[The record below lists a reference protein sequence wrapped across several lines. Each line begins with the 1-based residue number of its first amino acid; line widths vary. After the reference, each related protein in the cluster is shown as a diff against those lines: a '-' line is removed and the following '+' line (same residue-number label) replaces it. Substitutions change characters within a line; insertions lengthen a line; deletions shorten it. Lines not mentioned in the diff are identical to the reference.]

1 MNTSRKVRGYDKG
14 QIFLQPNLGGNHL
27 TKSGKKKWIGAMGIH
42 ILYADAN
49 LSLSCLIWKWMQ
61 VTNIVSTIQ
70 TKTQTTQVIPIADL
84 WADPHCNDNL
94 GLFCWQIFTPKYVT
108 LYRFCMLRM
117 DFV

>member
-49 LSLSCLIWKWMQ
+49 LSLSCLI
-61 VTNIVSTIQ
+61 
-70 TKTQTTQVIPIADL
+70 
-84 WADPHCNDNL
+84 
-94 GLFCWQIFTPKYVT
+94 
-108 LYRFCMLRM
+108 
-117 DFV
+117 